1 MGASLLALAKSIY
14 YSITARY
21 QTRNHTIN
29 IKTSQ
34 MWILTP
40 YAICC
45 TKLLDTSLRKSIQSS
60 MLFSSNINHFSV
72 FPLLFNKLLHITS
85 SDYLFHPHHFEGP
98 TKTCAS
104 CILWLQKLLT
114 KNYLT
119 RCLVDLPH
127 QPPRHHPCPRFLQT
141 SPPDLCE
148 RWYFF
153 GIFSR

>member
-1 MGASLLALAKSIY
+1 MPFVAQNCWTLLSENQFNPACCSLKI
-14 YSITARY
+14 SIT
-21 QTRNHTIN
+21 
-29 IKTSQ
+29 
-34 MWILTP
+34 
-40 YAICC
+40 
-45 TKLLDTSLRKSIQSS
+45 SL
-60 MLFSSNINHFSV
+60 

-98 TKTCAS
+98 AKTCAS

-119 RCLVDLPH
+119 KCLVDLPH

-148 RWYFF
+148 RWYFLVF
-153 GIFSR
+153 FPDKMENSRRISFFVFWY